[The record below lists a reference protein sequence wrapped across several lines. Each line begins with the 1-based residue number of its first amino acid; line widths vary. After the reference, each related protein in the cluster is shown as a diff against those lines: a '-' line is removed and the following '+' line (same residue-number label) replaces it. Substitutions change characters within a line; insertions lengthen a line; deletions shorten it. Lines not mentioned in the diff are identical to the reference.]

1 ARAADGFI
9 LSPPFAPTACWCAR
23 TIVASIM
30 ICSKSGSSAKTLKRL
45 SQMPLRDHLLNRVNT
60 LFHLPNADGRS
71 RHGAPVR
78 KIQSTASTKRRLS
91 SPVRPL
97 SPSLLALIKH
107 GGHCVASGKR
117 HEVDTT
123 RAEQYL
129 RSHQERIGADL
140 CEVRKGSVDLEIGAR

>member
-1 ARAADGFI
+1 
-9 LSPPFAPTACWCAR
+9 
-23 TIVASIM
+23 
-30 ICSKSGSSAKTLKRL
+30 SGSSAKTLKRR

-97 SPSLLALIKH
+97 SPSLPGTRLDIRDHCTSVSSRRIKI
-107 GGHCVASGKR
+107 ASI
-117 HEVDTT
+117 
-123 RAEQYL
+123 
-129 RSHQERIGADL
+129 S
-140 CEVRKGSVDLEIGAR
+140 CDLESQWRGGGNPLNVNRP